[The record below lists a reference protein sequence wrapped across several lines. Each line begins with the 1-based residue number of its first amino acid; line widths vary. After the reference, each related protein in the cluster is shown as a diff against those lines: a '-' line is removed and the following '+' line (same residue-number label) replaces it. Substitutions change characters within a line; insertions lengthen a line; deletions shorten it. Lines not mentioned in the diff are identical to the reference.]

1 MPRKIGGKIFT
12 SREEL
17 PPEKRMSDAEMEAA
31 RQMFAEANARR
42 ERELGDRPSL
52 PKTEA
57 NRRMWDDLGGTEYED
72 WTYPGD
78 DRPPRPSHEPQ

>member
-1 MPRKIGGKIFT
+1 MPREIAGKIFT
-12 SREEL
+12 PPEEVPESQRLTPEEL
-17 PPEKRMSDAEMEAA
+17 ADARAQFAAFNAHRPPQPAEHE
-31 RQMFAEANARR
+31 
-42 ERELGDRPSL
+42 

-78 DRPPRPSHEPQ
+78 DRPRRGDTA